1 MKIFWITL
9 EETIRN
15 VAEVEVMAEDE
26 PSARKIAL
34 ESADADFEEA
44 DRTTI
49 VYKVITTT
57 RHDHSQKYRPRYV

>member
-44 DRTTI
+44 TRHTVI
-49 VYKVITTT
+49 YKVEELIDY
-57 RHDHSQKYRPRYV
+57 DHEE

>member
-15 VAEVEVMAEDE
+15 IAEVEVMAEDE
-26 PSARKIAL
+26 PTARKMAL

-44 DRTTI
+44 ARDTI
-49 VYKVITTT
+49 IYKVEELIDY
-57 RHDHSQKYRPRYV
+57 DHEE